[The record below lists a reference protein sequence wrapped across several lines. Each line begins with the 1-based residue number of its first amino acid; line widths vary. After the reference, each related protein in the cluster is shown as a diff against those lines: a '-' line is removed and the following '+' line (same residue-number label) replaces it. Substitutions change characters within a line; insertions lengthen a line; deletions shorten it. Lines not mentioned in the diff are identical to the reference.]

1 MNEKKQYVTP
11 SINAM
16 EIELENGIAAGSEG
30 SGSNGGGGGGWEMD
44 KIGCAEAQPIKLS
57 LF

>member
-16 EIELENGIAAGSEG
+16 EIELENGIAAGS
-30 SGSNGGGGGGWEMD
+30 GGGAAAGG
-44 KIGCAEAQPIKLS
+44 AHQS
-57 LF
+57 